1 MFRYFK
7 KNEAHIK
14 RQLVVT
20 TTTHTQL
27 TNMEQII
34 RYNKFDASKVT
45 FTDMKQNRYGG
56 KTVGLK
62 YNGKALVLQT
72 PKMYLPYGLSEYHVK
87 DSNGN
92 STGDVK
98 YSLDLSFKGWN
109 EDGNTTTKVFY
120 ENMNAFDERLVAQGV
135 ENRVGWFKSKSHTK
149 EVIQALYSSAVRLSK
164 DKETGEVTDK
174 WPPTMKAKVWRK
186 DDGSFRCETYSAARE
201 QVDFEESV
209 VKGCY
214 VQALVS
220 CSGVWFAG
228 GKFGVSWQVRQMI
241 VHPPMRITGYSFLED
256 EDDVEATTDDTAED
270 TVAAAC
276 KFYEDDE
283 DTADA
288 EVLEETEV
296 FTEEEVVEEVVEEVL
311 EAPKPKKKRATKRKT
326 VRKSKKATAAPT
338 AGATA

>member
-1 MFRYFK
+1 
-7 KNEAHIK
+7 
-14 RQLVVT
+14 
-20 TTTHTQL
+20 
-27 TNMEQII
+27 MEQII

-45 FTDMKQNRYGG
+45 FTEMKQNRYGG
-56 KTVGLK
+56 KTVGMK
-62 YNGKALVLQT
+62 YMGKTLVLQT

-92 STGDVK
+92 NTGDVK

-109 EDGNTTTKVFY
+109 EEGNTTTKVFY
-120 ENMNAFDERLVAQGV
+120 ENMKALDERLVAQGV

-149 EVIQALYSSAVRLSK
+149 EVIQALYSSVLRLSK
-164 DKETGEVTDK
+164 DKDTGEVTDK

-228 GKFGVSWQVRQMI
+228 GKFGMSWQVRQMI

-256 EDDVEATTDDTAED
+256 EDDVEAVAED
-270 TVAAAC
+270 GVASAC

-283 DTADA
+283 DTENVEDEEDVETT
-288 EVLEETEV
+288 EVLEQTVEDNATEV

-311 EAPKPKKKRATKRKT
+311 EAPKPKKKRATTKRKS
-326 VRKSKKATAAPT
+326 VRKSKKATASAPT